1 MMAHSVW
8 KGSLSFGLLTIPI
21 RLFTAARSERMNLH
35 QIHQECKTRLRQP
48 LFCPTCKRNVERSEV
63 IRGYEH
69 DDSQYVLVEDEELK
83 KITPRSGRT
92 MEIVAFVKEE
102 QIDPIYFDS
111 SYFALPE
118 KDSEKAYAL
127 LLKALQ
133 DKKRVAVATMT
144 MHQREYTVFIR
155 PRDHGLTVHTMFFEN
170 EIRQPEGY
178 GKIDKNIQLKQQEI
192 KLAEQLVESLS
203 EDFEPSKYHDT
214 FQQHLKALIESK
226 HKGRTF
232 VEEPKPGRAPV
243 IDMMEALKRSL
254 RQSGVANKAKPSRTP
269 RDHEGRRRLAS

>member
-1 MMAHSVW
+1 MAHSVW

-102 QIDPIYFDS
+102 QIDPIYFES
-111 SYFALPE
+111 SYFVLPE

-133 DKKRVAVATMT
+133 DKKRVAIATMT
-144 MHQREYTVFIR
+144 MHQRGYTVFIR
-155 PRDHGLTVHTMFFEN
+155 PRDRGLTVHTMFFEN
-170 EIRQPEGY
+170 EIRQVEGY
-178 GKIDKNIQLKQQEI
+178 GKIDKNIQLKPQEI
-192 KLAEQLVESLS
+192 RLAEQLVETLS

-214 FQQHLKALIESK
+214 FQQNLKALIESK

-232 VEEPKPGRAPV
+232 VEEPNPGRAPV

-254 RQSGVANKAKPSRTP
+254 RQSGAANKAKPSRTG